1 VLKWDEMAKTM
12 HDDEVP
18 DIGSE
23 DDEEEVIERYN

>member
-1 VLKWDEMAKTM
+1 MAKTL

-23 DDEEEVIERYN
+23 DDEEEMIEKYN